1 MCFYVSFAFIKFHFI
16 FIMFFANFM
25 RLGKMANDFNEDE
38 INVKINIIEN
48 EKTSKIKKFK

>member
-1 MCFYVSFAFIKFHFI
+1 
-16 FIMFFANFM
+16 MFFANFM